1 MTSRRSRSGS
11 EVHHRR
17 GSMNL
22 IREPPSI
29 DSPVSTSDEGASS
42 HGSLDRWGNTL
53 ETKREKTIRIVFQNL
68 VGLANQEACDMK
80 LDLL

>member
-1 MTSRRSRSGS
+1 MMPRCSHSGS

-17 GSMNL
+17 RSANL

-29 DSPVSTSDEGASS
+29 DSPVSTLDEGASS

-53 ETKREKTIRIVFQNL
+53 ETKREKTVHIVFQNIA
-68 VGLANQEACDMK
+68 GLANQEACDMK